1 MKKEIDTRKMQEKN
15 GHRFLQL
22 IFSFMF
28 SCIRDLITKIEEGK
42 ENKACHF
49 FFLSYLGGEVHI
61 YRFKPITSRRVREF
75 SNLDLW
81 SFSLATFLLVES
93 RPLH

>member
-22 IFSFMF
+22 IFLFMF
-28 SCIRDLITKIEEGK
+28 SCTRDLITKVEEGK

-49 FFLSYLGGEVHI
+49 LFLSYLGG
-61 YRFKPITSRRVREF
+61 RFIFTGSKYNQHKKERTQGFR
-75 SNLDLW
+75 
-81 SFSLATFLLVES
+81 LVVI
-93 RPLH
+93 